1 MSGPE
6 GSSNKRKFLCAAD
19 KPSPLSCGA
28 IKRRLL
34 FSFLDYGRDDK
45 VKQYQALYRKYRPE
59 VFSEI
64 IGQEHIVR
72 ILKHQI
78 AADTVSHA
86 YLFCGT
92 RGTGKTTTARL
103 LAKAVN
109 CTSEGEHPC
118 GKCENCKSISRGKF
132 IDVIEIDAASNN
144 GVDNIRDLRESV
156 NYPPGVGK
164 KKVYIIDEVHMLS
177 PGAYNAL
184 LKTLEEPP
192 EHVMFILATTNP
204 EKMPQTVLSRCM
216 RLDFKRV
223 TAKQMMGN
231 MRTICESV
239 GVKTTDEALSLL
251 SSNADGS
258 VRDSLSLLEQC
269 LSGGTNILDRETILE
284 YLGAVSREFYWKLTE
299 NALNRNVSESLL
311 LLDEALQE
319 GKDVKQIMKDWM
331 GYYRSLLIAKFVENP
346 MDMLNMSKENIE
358 NLKKQSH
365 RIDIEELNRSIMTLA
380 KTIKDSR
387 YSTQARILMEVAIV
401 TISQGLELSE
411 HDDKPEAGNKRPANT
426 CRKPA
431 EKPVLPVNNDSM
443 DTNGDLGSEEARKIL
458 PVNSDESAEKI
469 ENNRKEDIPAVTCEQ
484 MLKPLV
490 SQEDMESIWEDVIE
504 KAVEIKP
511 SMNLI
516 RQANLVGLNDSE
528 FKLYVPSEF
537 MGKMIQRESELISKL
552 MEDRTG
558 KKLKLTV
565 KSENEEK
572 ENEEDKIAKDALEVS
587 KLLGTEVKIK

>member
-1 MSGPE
+1 M
-6 GSSNKRKFLCAAD
+6 
-19 KPSPLSCGA
+19 
-28 IKRRLL
+28 
-34 FSFLDYGRDDK
+34 
-45 VKQYQALYRKYRPE
+45 
-59 VFSEI
+59 
-64 IGQEHIVR
+64 
-72 ILKHQI
+72 
-78 AADTVSHA
+78 
-86 YLFCGT
+86 
-92 RGTGKTTTARL
+92 
-103 LAKAVN
+103 
-109 CTSEGEHPC
+109 
-118 GKCENCKSISRGKF
+118 
-132 IDVIEIDAASNN
+132 
-144 GVDNIRDLRESV
+144 
-156 NYPPGVGK
+156 
-164 KKVYIIDEVHMLS
+164 
-177 PGAYNAL
+177 
-184 LKTLEEPP
+184 
-192 EHVMFILATTNP
+192 
-204 EKMPQTVLSRCM
+204 
-216 RLDFKRV
+216 
-223 TAKQMMGN
+223 
-231 MRTICESV
+231 
-239 GVKTTDEALSLL
+239 
-251 SSNADGS
+251 
-258 VRDSLSLLEQC
+258 
-269 LSGGTNILDRETILE
+269 
-284 YLGAVSREFYWKLTE
+284 TE

-346 MDMLNMSKENIE
+346 MDMLNMSQENIE

-365 RIDIEELNRSIMTLA
+365 RIDMDELNRSIMTLA

-411 HDDKPEAGNKRPANT
+411 HDDKPEAVNKRSAKT

-443 DTNGDLGSEEARKIL
+443 DTDGDLGSEKARNIL
-458 PVNSDESAEKI
+458 PVNSDESAEKT
-469 ENNRKEDIPAVTCEQ
+469 ENTRKEDIPAVTCEQ
-484 MLKPLV
+484 ASKPLV

-528 FKLYVPSEF
+528 FKLYVSSEF
-537 MGKMIQRESELISKL
+537 MGKMIQRESDLISKL

-558 KKLKLTV
+558 EKRKLTV